1 MKTNKT
7 EKTKVLVI
15 EDEPN
20 QFEQIKS
27 WLEEFDYT
35 VLPEDFGD
43 MARALDVH
51 DIKHFVQFQLM
62 EHYRDIGLI
71 LCDIKFGD
79 DREKGNKIVK
89 YIREFKDL
97 SPDYWTSIVPIIGM
111 TNYADTE
118 THEEGIIQHGADFSF
133 KKKIIFNVLE
143 EIKKEKENEGN
154 NKNKGNKNSKNKG
167 KKKSEKKIEA
177 DLLRATIDRQ
187 VEKFHNNIKLFYRK
201 GLENKIIQ
209 FKNENK
215 NKKTAFIMTDFRHM
229 KYAEKTNEILYN
241 HNQIYGRIAKVPGG
255 EFYGTIWENIEV
267 FMHGCDFGIC
277 IYADDSKPDLE
288 GNERDKMNPNVSIE
302 VGYMLG
308 LQKKICFLKH
318 DSIAKLPSDF
328 SGVNYLPFS
337 DEHSLEVVLI
347 GWLKNRG
354 FIEK

>member
-15 EDEPN
+15 EDEPKH
-20 QFEQIKS
+20 FEQIKS

-43 MARALDVH
+43 MAKALDIH
-51 DIKHFVQFQLM
+51 GIKHFVQFQLM

-89 YIREFKDL
+89 DIREFKDL
-97 SPDYWTSIVPIIGM
+97 YPYYWTSIVPIIGM
-111 TNYADTE
+111 TNYADTD
-118 THEEGIIQHGADFSF
+118 TIEEGIIQHGADFSF

-143 EIKKEKENEGN
+143 EIKKENED
-154 NKNKGNKNSKNKG
+154 KNKGKKKSKNKG
-167 KKKSEKKIEA
+167 KKKSKKKMEA

-187 VEKFHNNIKLFYRK
+187 IEKFQINSLLFYRK
-201 GLENKIIQ
+201 GLEDKIIH
-209 FKNENK
+209 FKNKNK
-215 NKKTAFIMTDFRHM
+215 DKKTAFIMTDFRHM
-229 KYAEKTNEILYN
+229 AFADKVNEVLFN

-255 EFYGTIWENIEV
+255 EFYGETWENIEV

-277 IYADDSKPDLE
+277 IYADDSKPDTE

-308 LQKKICFLKH
+308 LQKEICFLKH
-318 DSIAKLPSDF
+318 DIMF
-328 SGVNYLPFS
+328 
-337 DEHSLEVVLI
+337 
-347 GWLKNRG
+347 
-354 FIEK
+354 